1 MAHPHAVDAI
11 VVGTGFGGAVTAC
24 RLAQAG
30 VDVTVLERGH
40 RYPAGSFPRDTST
53 LDGWLWGHDGGLFD
67 LRPASDVMV
76 VQAAGYGGGSLIYA
90 NVHYRPPDDVFDP
103 QHWLRDQGFSRDGLA
118 EYYDLVA
125 YMLDIGPISPSQP
138 KTLPPKTLLMEQ
150 AAATLG
156 RSGQSF
162 RPNLAVNFGPPGT
175 WADNKFGRAQSG
187 CSHCAECDIG
197 CNTAAKNTLD
207 LNYLALAEQH
217 GATVRCDTEVQRLE
231 KVDDVFRVHVRHA
244 DAGPQ
249 VVSARRVFLCAGAL
263 GSTELLLRSRD
274 SLPALSE
281 SLGRRYSGNGDFLA
295 FGFDTAEDKAFEPLT
310 GPTITTACVYDDRS
324 SSQRRWFV
332 LEDGGYPRQLVEVLQ
347 LLNPA
352 EGIGAD
358 VRVLREA
365 LGHRGD
371 AARAA
376 RETLAESGHSA
387 VFLAM
392 GRDHADGVIDLVPG
406 TDSAHVHWSSVADL
420 GLYGTESALCHDY
433 VDALGGEYV
442 ENPAWRILRQPVS
455 VHNLG
460 GCPMGASPAEGVVGP
475 DGGVHNCAGLYV
487 IDGAILPTA
496 TGANPS
502 HTIAAVAELCVE
514 RAIRSITGDEDWR
527 APEHKHA
534 GPVDLP
540 EDRVT
545 IPPDGTA
552 RPATRTR
559 GLAFTESMRGA
570 LTAVPTADGVPSV
583 PSWAGEFTV
592 TISTPNLDDFLSDPL
607 HPASADGTVTVEG
620 LTPPE
625 GAPILG
631 GRFNLLVDADRLY
644 RRQMLY
650 TLPFHV
656 ADGRRLILSGRKEV
670 WDHGRFDVW
679 PATTTLYV
687 DLLDAESAHLAVVA
701 SGVLTL
707 DVRMFARQ
715 LTTVRVTGTRS
726 PLRQALGL
734 AAFGRFFGSSLVDV
748 FLRSRVDR

>member
-1 MAHPHAVDAI
+1 MAHEQVVDAI

-30 VDVTVLERGH
+30 IEVMVLERGH

-53 LDGWLWGHDGGLFD
+53 LDGWLWQHDGGLFD

-76 VQAAGYGGGSLIYA
+76 VQAAGYGGGSLVYA
-90 NVHYRPPDDVFDP
+90 NVQYRPPDDVFSP
-103 QHWLRDQGFSRDGLA
+103 EHWLRDRGFSRDGLGP
-118 EYYDLVA
+118 YYDLVA
-125 YMLDIGPISPSQP
+125 YMLDIGPISSSQP
-138 KTLPPKTLLMEQ
+138 KGLPPKTLLMERG
-150 AAATLG
+150 AAALG
-156 RSGQSF
+156 RTGQSF
-162 RPNLAVNFGPPGT
+162 RPNLAVNFGPPDE
-175 WADNKFGRAQSG
+175 WVDNKFGRPQSG

-197 CNTAAKNTLD
+197 CNRSAKNTLD
-207 LNYLALAEQH
+207 LNYLAVAEGH
-217 GATVRCDTEVQRLE
+217 GAAVRCDTEVRRLE
-231 KVDDVFRVHVRHA
+231 KDGDVFRVHVRHG
-244 DAGPQ
+244 DDEPE
-249 VVSARRVFLCAGAL
+249 VLSARRVFLCAGAI

-281 SLGRRYSGNGDFLA
+281 CLGRRYSGNGDFLA
-295 FGFDTAEDKAFEPLT
+295 FGFDTAEDRAFEPLT
-310 GPTITTACVYDDRS
+310 GPTITTATVYDDRS

-332 LEDGGYPRQLVEVLQ
+332 LEDGGYPRQLVEILQ
-347 LLNPA
+347 LLNPD

-365 LGHRGD
+365 LGRRGD
-371 AARAA
+371 AARAT
-376 RETLAESGHSA
+376 RETLAESRRSA

-392 GRDHADGVIDLVPG
+392 GRDHSDGVIDLVPG
-406 TDSAHVHWSSVADL
+406 TESAHVHWSSVADL

-433 VDALGGEYV
+433 VDVLGGQYV

-475 DGGVHNCAGLYV
+475 DGGVHNCEGLYV

-514 RAIRSITGDEDWR
+514 RAIRSITRDAGWR
-527 APEHKHA
+527 APELA
-534 GPVDLP
+534 QARPADLP
-540 EDRVT
+540 EDRVV
-545 IPPDGTA
+545 IPPDGTP
-552 RPATRTR
+552 RPVTQTR
-559 GLAFTESMRGA
+559 GLAFTETMRGS
-570 LTAVPTADGVPSV
+570 LSPGTPADPSADSG
-583 PSWAGEFTV
+583 PWTGEFTV

-607 HPASADGTVTVEG
+607 HPASADGTVTIAG

-625 GAPILG
+625 GAPIVG
-631 GRFNLLVDADRLY
+631 GRFNLLVDADRFY

-656 ADGRRLILSGRKEV
+656 EGGRRLILSGRKEV

-687 DLLDAESAHLAVVA
+687 DLLDADRELTVLAG
-701 SGVLTL
+701 GVLTL
-707 DVRMFARQ
+707 DLGMFARQ

-726 PLRQALGL
+726 PLQKALGL
-734 AAFGRFFGSSLVDV
+734 AAFGGFFASSIVDV
-748 FLRSRVDR
+748 FLRPRVDR